1 MVSQQFSP
9 EFRRI
14 VSEQATIQLIAGGF
28 IFTEGP
34 VWNGQTGSL
43 AWTDIIGDTIWK
55 WVPGEGK
62 SVVMTP
68 TIHANGMTYD
78 REGRL
83 IVAGWS
89 SRSVWRM
96 DNDGSTTTLCS
107 HYEGKKLNTPN
118 DIVVKSDGTIY
129 FTDPSGGLN
138 LVGHQGHDLQ
148 KQIEFEGVYRFNPAD
163 SSLTLLEDNMVGPNG
178 LCFSPDESL
187 LYVNDSRER
196 YIRVYDVKL
205 DGTIH
210 NGHTFIEMSGAD
222 LGNPDGMKVDAEGN
236 VYCTGP
242 GGVWIIDP
250 EGKPLGRIRIPE
262 QCANFALGVADWS
275 SLYFT
280 ARSSVYGMKLDVP
293 VVPVYPGT

>member
-34 VWNGQTGSL
+34 VWNAQTGNL
-43 AWTDIIGDTIWK
+43 VWTDIIGDTIWK

-78 REGRL
+78 HEGRL

-89 SRSVWRM
+89 SRTMWRM
-96 DNDGSTTTLCS
+96 EHDGSTTTLCS

-210 NGHTFIEMSGAD
+210 NGRTFIEMSGAD

-242 GGVWIIDP
+242 GGVWIMDP

-262 QCANFALGVADWS
+262 QCANFAWGGDDWS

-280 ARSSVYGMKLDVP
+280 ARTSVYGMKLDVP
-293 VVPVYPGT
+293 GVPVYPRT

>member
-9 EFRRI
+9 EFRCI

-43 AWTDIIGDTIWK
+43 AWTDIIGDTIWR

-78 REGRL
+78 QEGRL

-89 SRSVWRM
+89 SRTVWRM
-96 DNDGSTTTLCS
+96 EHDGSTTSLCS
-107 HYEGKKLNTPN
+107 HYEGRKLNTPN

-129 FTDPSGGLN
+129 FTDPSGGMN

-196 YIRVYDVKL
+196 YIRVYEVNP

-210 NGHTFIEMSGAD
+210 NGRTFIELSGAD
-222 LGNPDGMKVDAEGN
+222 LGNPDGMKVDAAGN

-242 GGVWIIDP
+242 GGVWIMDP
-250 EGKPLGRIRIPE
+250 EGRPLGRIRIPE
-262 QCANFALGVADWS
+262 QCANFAWGGADWS
-275 SLYFT
+275 TLYFT
-280 ARSSVYGMKLDVP
+280 ARTSVYGMKLSVAG
-293 VVPVYPGT
+293 VPVYPRT

>member
-1 MVSQQFSP
+1 MVTQQFSP

-14 VSEQATIQLIAGGF
+14 VSEQASIQLIAGGF

-43 AWTDIIGDTIWK
+43 DWTDIIGDTIWK

-62 SVVMTP
+62 RVVMTP

-89 SRSVWRM
+89 SRTVWRM
-96 DNDGSTTTLCS
+96 EHDGSTTTLCS
-107 HYEGKKLNTPN
+107 HYDGKKLNTPN
-118 DIVVKSDGTIY
+118 DIVVKSDGAIY

-148 KQIEFEGVYRFNPAD
+148 KQIEFEGVYRFDPAD

-196 YIRVYDVKL
+196 YIRVYDVNP
-205 DGTIH
+205 DGTVS
-210 NGHTFIEMSGAD
+210 NGRTFIELSGVD
-222 LGNPDGMKVDAEGN
+222 LGNPDGMKVDVEGN

-242 GGVWIIDP
+242 GGVWIMDP
-250 EGKPLGRIRIPE
+250 TGKPLGRIGIPE
-262 QCANFALGVADWS
+262 QCANFAWGGADWS
-275 SLYFT
+275 TLYFT
-280 ARSSVYGMKLDVP
+280 ARTSVYGMKLNVPGVP
-293 VVPVYPGT
+293 VFPTT